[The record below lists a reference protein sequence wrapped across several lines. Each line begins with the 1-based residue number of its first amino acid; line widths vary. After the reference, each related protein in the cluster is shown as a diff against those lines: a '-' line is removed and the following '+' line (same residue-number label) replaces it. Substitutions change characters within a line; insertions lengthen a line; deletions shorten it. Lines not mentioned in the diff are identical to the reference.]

1 MTKKLVALDLL
12 NTILSK
18 VYTKITNETNEKI
31 ETKIEELATKGYDD
45 DTFIPLTQKAVANGV
60 ATLNANGHVPVE
72 QIVDTTDETV
82 DKFDYLSI
90 NDTGIELKSRV
101 HNDYTNSNPN
111 NLIDSSTLYNYNGQW
126 ITSEP
131 ATTVNPITKLGT
143 VDEGTWVAGNV
154 TTPNL
159 KVNDSTVLNTTTTIN
174 NDLHITE
181 KVLDFGGTNY
191 DVWDYANDNMNWVEV

>member
-31 ETKIEELATKGYDD
+31 ETNTEELA

-60 ATLNANGHVPVE
+60 ATLDANGHIPIE
-72 QIVDTTDETV
+72 QIVDITDETG
-82 DKFDYLSI
+82 DEFDYLSI
-90 NDTGIELKSRV
+90 KNDTGIERKSRV

-131 ATTVNPITKLGT
+131 ATTVNPITKLGI

-174 NDLHITE
+174 DDLHITE
-181 KVLDFGGTNY
+181 DVIDFGGTNY
-191 DVWDYANDNMNWVEV
+191 DVWDYANDNMNWVEE